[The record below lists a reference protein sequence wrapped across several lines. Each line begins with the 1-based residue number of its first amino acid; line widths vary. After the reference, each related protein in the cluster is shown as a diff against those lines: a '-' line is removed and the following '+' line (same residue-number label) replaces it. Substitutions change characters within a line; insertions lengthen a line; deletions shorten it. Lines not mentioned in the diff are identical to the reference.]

1 MVNNPFPAASEPS
14 EPLIIQHFSLRI
26 FAGVLVML
34 LGVVALIVF
43 NVLALVL
50 LGGNLVFHL
59 FGIVVFLVLSGWWG
73 WALGNIIMARFS
85 DQPVLV
91 ITHESIQDHSL
102 APAAGRLRWDEI
114 ERIEVDTYFGQ
125 PVLTITPTALF
136 AYLARQQPVTRV
148 LMWTQLVLWGA
159 PICINTTHLPIS
171 SETLLDAIPP
181 SHSREPRPR

>member
-1 MVNNPFPAASEPS
+1 MVSNPFPTDSDTS

-34 LGVVALIVF
+34 FGVVTLVAL

-59 FGIVVFLVLSGWWG
+59 FLIAFLLFLSGWWV
-73 WALGNIIMARFS
+73 WVLGKISMARLS

-91 ITHESIQDHSL
+91 IDHEGIQDRSL

-114 ERIEVDTYFGQ
+114 ERIEVGTYFGE

-136 AYLARQQPVTRV
+136 AYLARQHPVTRI

-171 SETLLDAIPP
+171 SETLLDTIPP
-181 SHSREPRPR
+181 SHSIEPRHQ